1 MFGPGMHPGGFQLVP
16 LLEYGVSNKQIELGT
31 CVEQA
36 QSIAIHTAHAVLT
49 DDVTPYVVIGPN
61 PGGEIA

>member
-1 MFGPGMHPGGFQLVP
+1 MSEPGVHLGGFQFIP
-16 LLEYGVSNKQIELGT
+16 LLECGVCNKQIELGT

-36 QSIAIHTAHAVLT
+36 QSIAIHTAHTVRT

-61 PGGEIA
+61 PGVEIA